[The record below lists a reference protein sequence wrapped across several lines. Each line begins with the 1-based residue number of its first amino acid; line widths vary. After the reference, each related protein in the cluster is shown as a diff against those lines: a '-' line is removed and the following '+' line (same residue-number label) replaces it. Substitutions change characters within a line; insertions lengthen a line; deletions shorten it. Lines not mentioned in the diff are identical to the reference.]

1 MDLLHL
7 EVEAYLRDV
16 VKLASSEAKPTE
28 LVGGRVLETD
38 GSPVHRG
45 GHLDGVLLA
54 AGVMVGHDGLVV
66 EVLESLELG
75 LDLQASTTG
84 GLDSNHEA
92 RIDHEL
98 CEKCRGLPLAEIKTT

>member
-45 GHLDGVLLA
+45 GHLDGVLLG
-54 AGVMVGHDGLVV
+54 AGVVVGDDGLVV
-66 EVLESLELG
+66 EVLESLHFGFNLKT
-75 LDLQASTTG
+75 STTS
-84 GLDSNHEA
+84 GLEA
-92 RIDHEL
+92 GAGEQR
-98 CEKCRGLPLAEIKTT
+98 EIHHSKINEI